1 MPVTWACDSSE
12 RFARLSVTD
21 PYSFEEWRD
30 AVLAILS
37 APVSETHHAVLI
49 DRREAEPLTT
59 DVVKQMLEFLARHQS
74 LLSGGRVA
82 VVVSD
87 ETSFGMT
94 RMVQLRSTIDV
105 PDGCIRP
112 FRRYDEAVDWLSR

>member
-1 MPVTWACDSSE
+1 MPVRWACDSSE

-21 PYSFEEWRD
+21 PYTFEEWCA
-30 AVLAILS
+30 AVLAVLS

-49 DRREAEPLTT
+49 DRRGAEPLTT
-59 DVVKQMLEFLARHQS
+59 EAVTRMVEFLAAHRRD
-74 LLSGGRVA
+74 LSGGRAA

-94 RMVQLRSTIDV
+94 RMLQLKSIIDV
-105 PDGCIRP
+105 PDGTIRP
-112 FRRYDEAVDWLSR
+112 FRIYEEAVVWLTH

>member
-1 MPVTWACDSSE
+1 MPVKWACDSSE

-49 DRREAEPLTT
+49 DRRGAGPLST
-59 DVVKQMLEFLARHQS
+59 DLANQMLEFLASHQRA
-74 LLSGGRVA
+74 LSGGRVA

-87 ETSFGMT
+87 DTSFGMT
-94 RMVQLRSTIDV
+94 RMVQLRSTFDV
-105 PDGCIRP
+105 PDGTIRP
-112 FRRYDEAVDWLSR
+112 FRSYDDAVNWLSR

>member
-1 MPVTWACDSSE
+1 MPVTWACDSSD

-49 DRREAEPLTT
+49 DRRGAEPLST
-59 DVVKQMLEFLARHQS
+59 DVVNQMLEFLAKHQS
-74 LLSGGRVA
+74 LLTGGRVA

-105 PDGCIRP
+105 PDGTIRP

>member
-1 MPVTWACDSSE
+1 MPVKWACDSSD
-12 RFARLSVTD
+12 RFARLLVTD
-21 PYSFEEWRD
+21 PYTFEEWRD

-49 DRREAEPLTT
+49 DRRGTEPLTT
-59 DVVKQMLEFLARHQS
+59 DVVNQMVAFLAEHQRE
-74 LLSGGRVA
+74 LSGGRVA

-105 PDGCIRP
+105 PDGNIRP
-112 FRRYDEAVDWLSR
+112 FRTYDEAVDWLSH